1 MPRRR
6 DLRNPDPEI
15 DEYTINTDSDDDPQI
30 QDERDMRKQG
40 AKGSRSERPSASELV
55 KRENELREQLKND
68 PTNEGIKQE
77 MRNINDAQND
87 LINDLVNELQK
98 GNDIDTSDLNK
109 EQRTDLFKKYGEPAP
124 TESIEELRRQR
135 DELNMYGVGKEK
147 ELDALNQK
155 LKDAE
160 DAETNIPFYGPET
173 PPAILDAD
181 EAEENLFR
189 RQSRNPNEADSNL
202 SRRESRRPVPESNTE
217 SDRGPGLMN
226 SERQAN
232 VHPTEHITS
241 AFNKATITTA
251 NGTESND
258 MRDFAHAHDSI
269 ANPGIFADLLAS
281 SAKVIKENLKD
292 SIDQGAIEMA
302 EGVIDK
308 MFMLGG
314 IPGGEMIKTPLKK
327 ALREYV
333 ETSQESRYSRPLTDN
348 AVGIE
353 QKKKLGDPVMY
364 PILIIGVSFY
374 LANLSDVFEMP
385 NLDGVM
391 GKYKRDYIMSLL
403 TMMNVGE
410 EGKQFAMFSL
420 QQLPP
425 ELLTAFKKNKDKIT
439 PLSFE
444 EAQPINNY
452 VNKLDLKYKELF
464 GEAFYFAL
472 EKENAG
478 DTLKGL
484 LDNLDNP
491 HTLHEIAMG
500 ISTLDSIVYDVMNND
515 GLFLSLIATI
525 GDKLRPINMQKEFNF
540 MNHLIEGIVYYDRNQ
555 MPNGP
560 QYKINNDLNIMM
572 EVQNS
577 KEDVA
582 LREFGNDVYVAFS
595 GTKDI
600 KKDFVRNIIRK
611 GNSASQSDP
620 KYSYTLKR
628 GRTLIEKAKQIA
640 QRKGGEVIIL
650 GYSLGSYD
658 AMHSSLVNPTIKTIL
673 YHPYFSQNERTLQL
687 LTDLKDRDA
696 NLRVL
701 TTREDPFSVGINYY
715 KDLLNVGYT
724 RASKYHSPHD
734 LENHIR

>member
-6 DLRNPDPEI
+6 DLRDPADPEI

-40 AKGSRSERPSASELV
+40 AKGSRSEMPSASELIN
-55 KRENELREQLKND
+55 REKELREQLKND
-68 PTNEGIKQE
+68 PTNEGIKEE
-77 MRNINDAQND
+77 MRNINDAQNN
-87 LINDLVNELQK
+87 LINDLLNELQK
-98 GNDIDTSDLNK
+98 GNDIDTSDLNE
-109 EQRTDLFKKYGEPAP
+109 EQRNDLFKKYGEPAP
-124 TESIEELRRQR
+124 TESIDELRRQR
-135 DELNMYGVGKEK
+135 DELNMQGVGKEK

-160 DAETNIPFYGPET
+160 SNIPFYGPKT
-173 PPAILDAD
+173 PTDLEAD
-181 EAEENLFR
+181 READRGPGLMNSE
-189 RQSRNPNEADSNL
+189 RQANVFPNEA
-202 SRRESRRPVPESNTE
+202 
-217 SDRGPGLMN
+217 DRGPGLMN

-241 AFNKATITTA
+241 AFNKETITTA
-251 NGTESND
+251 NGTDSND

-281 SAKVIKENLKD
+281 SAKVIKQNLKD

-302 EGVIDK
+302 EGAIDK

-314 IPGGEMIKTPLKK
+314 IPGGDMIKTPLKK
-327 ALREYV
+327 ALRDYV

-439 PLSFE
+439 SLSFE

-500 ISTLDSIVYDVMNND
+500 ISTLDSVVYDVMNND

-560 QYKINNDLNIMM
+560 QYKINNDLNVMM

-628 GRTLIEKAKQIA
+628 GRTLIKKAKQIA
-640 QRKGGEVIIL
+640 QRKGGEVIIM

-658 AMHSSLVNPTIKTIL
+658 AMHSSLVNPTIKTII
-673 YHPYFSQNERTLQL
+673 YHPYFSQNERTRQL

>member
-6 DLRNPDPEI
+6 DLRDPDPEI

-30 QDERDMRKQG
+30 QDERDMRKRG
-40 AKGSRSERPSASELV
+40 AKGSRSEMPSASELV

-68 PTNEGIKQE
+68 PTNEGIKEE
-77 MRNINDAQND
+77 MRNINEAQNN
-87 LINDLVNELQK
+87 LINDLLNELQK

-109 EQRTDLFKKYGEPAP
+109 EQRNDLFKKYGEPAP

-135 DELNMYGVGKEK
+135 DELNMQGVGKEK

-160 DAETNIPFYGPET
+160 SNIPFYGPE
-173 PPAILDAD
+173 PPTDL
-181 EAEENLFR
+181 EAETSEADRGPGLMNSE
-189 RQSRNPNEADSNL
+189 RQANVLPNEA
-202 SRRESRRPVPESNTE
+202 
-217 SDRGPGLMN
+217 DRGPGLMN

-241 AFNKATITTA
+241 AFNKETITTA
-251 NGTESND
+251 NGTDSND

-314 IPGGEMIKTPLKK
+314 IPGGDMIKTPLKK
-327 ALREYV
+327 ALRDYV

-385 NLDGVM
+385 NLDGIM

-439 PLSFE
+439 SLSFE
-444 EAQPINNY
+444 EAQPIINY

-500 ISTLDSIVYDVMNND
+500 ISTLDSVVYDVMNND

-560 QYKINNDLNIMM
+560 QYKINNDLNVMM

-658 AMHSSLVNPTIKTIL
+658 AMHSSLVNPTIKTII
-673 YHPYFSQNERTLQL
+673 YHPYFSQNERTRQL

>member
-6 DLRNPDPEI
+6 DLRDPDPEI

-30 QDERDMRKQG
+30 QDENPDNRDMRKQG
-40 AKGSRSERPSASELV
+40 VKGSRSEMPSASELIN
-55 KRENELREQLKND
+55 KEKELREQLKND
-68 PTNEGIKQE
+68 PTNEGIKEE
-77 MRNINDAQND
+77 MRNINDAQNN
-87 LINDLVNELQK
+87 LINDLLNELQK

-109 EQRTDLFKKYGEPAP
+109 EQRNDLFKKYGEPAP
-124 TESIEELRRQR
+124 TESIDELRRQR
-135 DELNMYGVGKEK
+135 DELNMQGVGKEK

-160 DAETNIPFYGPET
+160 SNIPFYGPKT
-173 PPAILDAD
+173 PTDL
-181 EAEENLFR
+181 EAET
-189 RQSRNPNEADSNL
+189 SEA
-202 SRRESRRPVPESNTE
+202 
-217 SDRGPGLMN
+217 DRGPGLMN
-226 SERQAN
+226 SERQADVFPN
-232 VHPTEHITS
+232 EADTSKADREPGLMNSERQADVHPTEHITS
-241 AFNKATITTA
+241 AFNKETITTA
-251 NGTESND
+251 NGTDSND

-281 SAKVIKENLKD
+281 SAKVIKQNLKD

-302 EGVIDK
+302 EGAIDK

-314 IPGGEMIKTPLKK
+314 IPGGDMIKTPLKK
-327 ALREYV
+327 ALRDYV

-439 PLSFE
+439 SLSFE

-500 ISTLDSIVYDVMNND
+500 ISTLDSVVYDVMNND

-560 QYKINNDLNIMM
+560 QYKINNDLNVMM

-595 GTKDI
+595 GTKDV
-600 KKDFVRNIIRK
+600 KKDFVKNIIRK

-620 KYSYTLKR
+620 KYSYILKR

-658 AMHSSLVNPTIKTIL
+658 AMRSSLVNPTIKTIL
-673 YHPYFSQNERTLQL
+673 YHPYFSQNERTRQL

-696 NLRVL
+696 NLRIL

>member
-6 DLRNPDPEI
+6 DLRDPDPEI

-30 QDERDMRKQG
+30 QDERDMRKRG
-40 AKGSRSERPSASELV
+40 AKGSRSEMPSASELV

-68 PTNEGIKQE
+68 PTNEGIKEE
-77 MRNINDAQND
+77 MRNINEAQNN
-87 LINDLVNELQK
+87 LINDLLNELQK

-109 EQRTDLFKKYGEPAP
+109 EQRNDLFKKYGEPAP

-135 DELNMYGVGKEK
+135 DELNMQGVGKEK

-160 DAETNIPFYGPET
+160 SNIPFYGPEP

-181 EAEENLFR
+181 EADRGPGLMNSE
-189 RQSRNPNEADSNL
+189 RQANVLPNEA
-202 SRRESRRPVPESNTE
+202 
-217 SDRGPGLMN
+217 DRGPGLMN

-241 AFNKATITTA
+241 AFNKETITTA
-251 NGTESND
+251 NGTDSND

-314 IPGGEMIKTPLKK
+314 IPGGDMIKTPLKK
-327 ALREYV
+327 ALRDYV

-385 NLDGVM
+385 NLDGIM

-439 PLSFE
+439 SLSFE
-444 EAQPINNY
+444 EAQPIINY

-500 ISTLDSIVYDVMNND
+500 ISTLDSVVYDVMNND

-560 QYKINNDLNIMM
+560 QYKINNDLNVMM

-658 AMHSSLVNPTIKTIL
+658 AMHSSLVNPTIKTII
-673 YHPYFSQNERTLQL
+673 YHPYFSQNERTRQL

>member
-6 DLRNPDPEI
+6 DLRDPDPEI

-30 QDERDMRKQG
+30 QDERDMRKRG
-40 AKGSRSERPSASELV
+40 AKGSRSEMPSASELV

-68 PTNEGIKQE
+68 PTNEGIKEE
-77 MRNINDAQND
+77 MRNINEAQNN
-87 LINDLVNELQK
+87 LINDLLNELQK

-109 EQRTDLFKKYGEPAP
+109 EQRNDLFKKYGEPAP

-135 DELNMYGVGKEK
+135 DELNMQGVGKEK

-160 DAETNIPFYGPET
+160 SNIPFYGPE
-173 PPAILDAD
+173 PPTDL
-181 EAEENLFR
+181 EAET
-189 RQSRNPNEADSNL
+189 SEA
-202 SRRESRRPVPESNTE
+202 
-217 SDRGPGLMN
+217 DRGPGLMN

-241 AFNKATITTA
+241 AFNKETITTA
-251 NGTESND
+251 NGTDSND

-314 IPGGEMIKTPLKK
+314 IPGGDMIKTPLKK
-327 ALREYV
+327 ALRDYV

-385 NLDGVM
+385 NLDGIM

-439 PLSFE
+439 SLSFE
-444 EAQPINNY
+444 EAQPIINY

-500 ISTLDSIVYDVMNND
+500 ISTLDSVVYDVMNND

-560 QYKINNDLNIMM
+560 QYKINNDLNVMM

-658 AMHSSLVNPTIKTIL
+658 AMHSSLVNPTIKTII
-673 YHPYFSQNERTLQL
+673 YHPYFSQNERTRQL